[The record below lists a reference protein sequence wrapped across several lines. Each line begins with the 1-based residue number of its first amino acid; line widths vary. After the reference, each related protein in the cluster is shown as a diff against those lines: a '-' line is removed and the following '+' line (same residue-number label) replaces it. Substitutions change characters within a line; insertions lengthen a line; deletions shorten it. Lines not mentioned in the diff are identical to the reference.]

1 MSDTVQY
8 PQFSAEGLPLTYVP
22 DPQRADGKPVDSQWK
37 QPVRVHTDG
46 NIVLSGLQVVDGIS
60 VMEGDRV
67 LVKDQINAPENGIYI
82 ASAGNWYR
90 APDMRLWEQFVSAVV
105 AVEEGASPGQ
115 EVYISSVAAS
125 GTVGVTD
132 VHFIVVNQATGTI
145 PTFTPLRALVTNA
158 VGEATSS
165 PTTAQEIAFV
175 SGVTSAIQPQFAA
188 LDNKASSAFSIA
200 VDGTNAA
207 AAAQSTA
214 NSALSTA
221 NAAFSIAVSGTNA
234 AQSAFLLA
242 QIGTNTGT
250 AAYQLAQS
258 GSNLA
263 SAAYALASYGTDV
276 SLALSVLIGS
286 IIGDLSD
293 TTELA
298 HSGSNIAYD
307 GYQIAVAGTTIGS
320 LAYTVATAL
329 GDKYVRTTR
338 FASIGAGTS
347 GTVTLPAN
355 STVVL
360 DDFGGG
366 VDAVI
371 TTISAG
377 RPTFSHAFTAAGDL
391 VTTSFDAGGNY
402 TLSGAPSAYP
412 VALVYRVRQKLSDFD
427 STSSDIIGDYDVEG
441 LDSIQGTANQVYVN
455 GSLTPQFGV
464 AVLSTPQDIAPTS
477 SPTFANLTI
486 TGSVSVAAGNVEA
499 IVGTQNQVLA
509 NGAFAV
515 NTTGTVTL
523 TTPQN
528 IAPTSAVT
536 FGSVFAS
543 GSAFTPLLGATE
555 IGVGHVHFA
564 LTSGTVAR
572 QTGCLRWNNTDNT
585 LDLDMTGTSV
595 TLQIGQEILLYARNN
610 SGVAINN
617 GQVVYVSGAISDTPT
632 IALASAATRSQ
643 SRGVVGLATE
653 NIPAGSLGYVC
664 TQGLVRDFDTSA
676 LTEGRPVFLS
686 STVAGGLTLIPP
698 TQPNSTVFV
707 GICIKKSAA
716 QGIVWVDVRPT
727 DALNELQDVY
737 VPTRQVGDHLVYNGT
752 VWVNEAGTTTSPTFQ
767 VSTITAGTTIVPAVP
782 ALRRVYLADTS
793 SGSIIVALPN
803 STGWTGQMVHV
814 KKKTTDGQR
823 VTVRSAT
830 GTATI
835 DGSLEQ
841 GFTAPYTSIQIT
853 TDGNNWYIV

>member
-37 QPVRVHTDG
+37 QPVRVHTEG
-46 NIVLSGLQVVDGIS
+46 NTVLSGLQIVDGVS

-67 LVKDQINAPENGIYI
+67 LVKDQINAAENGIYI
-82 ASAGNWYR
+82 VSAGNWYR

-105 AVEEGASPGQ
+105 AVQEGTSPGQ
-115 EVYISSVAAS
+115 EVYITSVAS
-125 GTVGVTD
+125 TGTVGVTD
-132 VHFIVVNQATGTI
+132 VNWIVVNQAVGTI

-158 VGEATSS
+158 VGQPTSS

-188 LDNKASSAFSIA
+188 LNNKASSAFSIA

-207 AAAQSTA
+207 ALAQSTA
-214 NSALSTA
+214 NTALSTA
-221 NAAFSIAVSGTNA
+221 NSAFSIAVIGTNTGTA
-234 AQSAFLLA
+234 AYNIAVSGSNLAVSAYELAVICGNVAFDAWELA

-263 SAAYALASYGTDV
+263 ASAYELASYGTDV

-298 HSGSNIAYD
+298 QTGSNIAYD
-307 GYQIAVAGTTIGS
+307 AYQIAVAGTTIGS

-412 VALVYRVRQKLSDFD
+412 VALVYRVRQKLSEFD

-441 LDSIQGTANQVYVN
+441 INSVQGSVNQVYIN
-455 GSLTPQFGV
+455 GS
-464 AVLSTPQDIAPTS
+464 
-477 SPTFANLTI
+477 
-486 TGSVSVAAGNVEA
+486 
-499 IVGTQNQVLA
+499 
-509 NGAFAV
+509 
-515 NTTGTVTL
+515 
-523 TTPQN
+523 TTPQYGN
-528 IAPTSAVT
+528 AVFSLPQAIATTSAVS

-543 GSAFTPLLGATE
+543 GSATTPLLNVTHAN
-555 IGVGHVHFA
+555 INHIHFDLA
-564 LTSGTVAR
+564 AGTVPR
-572 QTGCLRWNNTDNT
+572 QEGCLRWDANDAT
-585 LDLDMTGTSV
+585 LEVDLAGTAV
-595 TLQIGQEILLYARNN
+595 TLQIGQETLLYGRNATG
-610 SGVAINN
+610 SPILN
-617 GQVVYVSGAISDTPT
+617 GKVVYVSGATGDVPNIS
-632 IALASAATRSQ
+632 LANNTSRPQ
-643 SRGVVGLATE
+643 SRAVVGVTTE
-653 NIPAGSLGYVC
+653 YIPNGSRGYVC
-664 TQGLVRDFDTSA
+664 LNGLVRDLDTSGMVV
-676 LTEGRPVFLS
+676 GRPVFLTTNGDFS
-686 STVAGGLTLIPP
+686 MTAP
-698 TQPNSTVFV
+698 TAPASTVFIGV
-707 GICIKKSAA
+707 VTRVNAVDGIIYV
-716 QGIVWVDVRPT
+716 IPRPV
-727 DALNELQDVY
+727 DALSELQDVN
-737 VPTRQVGDHLVYNGT
+737 VSTRQVGDHLVYNGT
-752 VWVNEAGTTTSPTFQ
+752 IWVNEAGTTTSPTFQ
-767 VSTITAGTTIVPAVP
+767 VSTVTTGTTIVPATP
-782 ALRRVYLADTS
+782 PIRRVYLADTT
-793 SGSIIVALPN
+793 GGNVIVALPN
-803 STGWTGQMVHV
+803 STGWTGQMIHV
-814 KKKTTDGQR
+814 KKITTNGQS

-835 DGSLEQ
+835 DGSLDQ
-841 GFTAPYTSIQIT
+841 SFTAPYTSIQIT